1 VTAAPFYDAG
11 QLAVWLETFTED
23 RMRHFADEAEGF
35 VDVAASNI
43 SGFAGLVVRGDG
55 DGELEFLHVRPEFAG
70 RGVAR
75 QLIEAVEDAARQRSL
90 NNLWADASLL
100 VRPVLEHLGY
110 SVIEVYLKA
119 VRGATFDN
127 AWLRKSLV

>member
-1 VTAAPFYDAG
+1 
-11 QLAVWLETFTED
+11 
-23 RMRHFADEAEGF
+23 
-35 VDVAASNI
+35 
-43 SGFAGLVVRGDG
+43 
-55 DGELEFLHVRPEFAG
+55 
-70 RGVAR
+70 
-75 QLIEAVEDAARQRSL
+75 LIEAVEDAARQRSL